1 MPAKKL
7 SDYSPVPIDLFEGQS
22 DFLQLEFHL
31 SWVVWSVVVATSPVR
46 LVIFTILVRFLLLVT
61 STSTTTF
68 IVSKIV
74 VFIIVV
80 GFLLIAPTS
89 H

>member
-1 MPAKKL
+1 MPAKKW

-61 STSTTTF
+61 STSTTF

>member
-46 LVIFTILVRFLLLVT
+46 LVIFTILVRFLLLVP
-61 STSTTTF
+61 STTTF